1 MGEFMG
7 EDEVILPAISKEK
20 ASKLIGV
27 SPPTLGNWCRKQYL
41 PCEKLGKRI
50 FIEPE
55 VVDIVRD
62 LFQEHGRKWPKHAEW
77 NGTVNVKPAEQK
89 VSIGNVYEN
98 LYRKAKDAVKTKN
111 LPLACVL
118 YETLVESLDLSQM

>member
-1 MGEFMG
+1 MGD
-7 EDEVILPAISKEK
+7 DEVILPAISKEK
-20 ASKLIGV
+20 ASKIVGV

-41 PCEKLGKRI
+41 PSEKLGKRI

-55 VVDIVRD
+55 VVEIVRD
-62 LFQEHGRKWPKHAEW
+62 LFQEHGRKWPKFADW
-77 NGTVNVKPAEQK
+77 NGTVNVKPREVEQK

-98 LYRKAKDAVKTKN
+98 LYRKAKAAVKTKD